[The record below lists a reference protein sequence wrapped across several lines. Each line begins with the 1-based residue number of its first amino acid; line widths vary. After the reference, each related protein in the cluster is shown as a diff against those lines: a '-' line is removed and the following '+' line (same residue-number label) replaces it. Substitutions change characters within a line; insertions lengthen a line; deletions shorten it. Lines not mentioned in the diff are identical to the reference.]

1 MTTPD
6 STEPAP
12 HPRTRIQR
20 PGTRAPAPRV
30 GRATRDD
37 VAARAGVSSATVS
50 YVVNGGPRPVTAS
63 TRARVLAAI
72 DELGYHPD
80 AIARSLR
87 SRRSRVLGLVVPD
100 NANAFFA
107 ELARRIENSAHQRGY
122 SLLLCNSQEEVGRER
137 EHLATL
143 RDRRVDGIILI
154 PIDTSGGYDSPRIDG
169 IPVLALDRVPS
180 AWGGDAVSSDGH
192 EGGALVA
199 RHLLR
204 LGHGRIGFI
213 SGPMRLTHARDRL
226 DGSLSALDA
235 AGMPCDPTLRW
246 EGAFDY
252 ASGWRGAQHLLGLP
266 HPPTALCC
274 GNDSQAVGA
283 LAGLHA
289 LGLRVPAAISVT
301 GF

>member
-80 AIARSLR
+80 VVARSLR

-107 ELARRIENSAHQRGY
+107 ELALRVEEAAYARGY
-122 SLLLCNSQEEVGRER
+122 GLLLGNSREDVQAER
-137 EHLATL
+137 DHL
-143 RDRRVDGIILI
+143 
-154 PIDTSGGYDSPRIDG
+154 
-169 IPVLALDRVPS
+169 
-180 AWGGDAVSSDGH
+180 
-192 EGGALVA
+192 
-199 RHLLR
+199 
-204 LGHGRIGFI
+204 
-213 SGPMRLTHARDRL
+213 
-226 DGSLSALDA
+226 
-235 AGMPCDPTLRW
+235 
-246 EGAFDY
+246 
-252 ASGWRGAQHLLGLP
+252 
-266 HPPTALCC
+266 
-274 GNDSQAVGA
+274 
-283 LAGLHA
+283 
-289 LGLRVPAAISVT
+289 
-301 GF
+301 